1 MPQESGN
8 QNCVFCLIAS
18 EKIEGY
24 KISEIEEAIAVLEI
38 NPASKGHTMVL
49 PKEHL
54 QLKEM
59 KSKIIL
65 FAQKLASQLKEKL
78 NSKDIEIAT
87 VDFREHGIINLI
99 PVYNDES
106 ISSERYKAS
115 PEELQEVQKLFLEKD
130 EIKKHESEKPEKETK
145 TKKQEEK
152 KEKQEKYSELKMC
165 GDEESV
171 IEKKNADENSKNSG
185 DSLEKLEAEDKPK
198 EPEKEKSIW
207 FPRRIP

>member
-1 MPQESGN
+1 MAQESEN

-18 EKIEGY
+18 EKIAGY
-24 KISEIEEAIAVLEI
+24 KISEIQEAVAVLEI
-38 NPASKGHTMVL
+38 NPVSKGHTMVL

-87 VDFREHGIINLI
+87 VDFQGHGIINLI

-106 ISSERYKAS
+106 ISSERYKATQ
-115 PEELQEVQKLFLEKD
+115 EELEEVRSLFIKEDETKSHEVEKS
-130 EIKKHESEKPEKETK
+130 ENKTNSEKEN
-145 TKKQEEK
+145 KQEED
-152 KEKQEKYSELKMC
+152 KQEKK
-165 GDEESV
+165 
-171 IEKKNADENSKNSG
+171 ENSKN
-185 DSLEKLEAEDKPK
+185 EKQEAKDNSKESTVEDNPK
-198 EPEKEKSIW
+198 HPEQEKSIW

>member
-1 MPQESGN
+1 MAQESEN
-8 QNCVFCLIAS
+8 QNCIFCLIAS
-18 EKIEGY
+18 EKIAGY
-24 KISEIEEAIAVLEI
+24 KISEIPEAVAVLEI
-38 NPASKGHTMVL
+38 NPVSKGHTMVL

-87 VDFREHGIINLI
+87 VDFQGHGIINLI

-130 EIKKHESEKPEKETK
+130 EIKKHESEKPEDK
-145 TKKQEEK
+145 TPSEKGDKQEEK
-152 KEKQEKYSELKMC
+152 
-165 GDEESV
+165 
-171 IEKKNADENSKNSG
+171 ENSKN
-185 DSLEKLEAEDKPK
+185 EKQEAKDNSKESTVEDNPK
-198 EPEKEKSIW
+198 HPEQEKSIW